1 MFLVLLQLVSTRG
14 SSNTTCH
21 FIMTDFAVDRFAA
34 FGVTCH
40 VSSYVSHTI
49 AKYGSSINPYHEK
62 RKTNLMELQEYECLS

>member
-1 MFLVLLQLVSTRG
+1 
-14 SSNTTCH
+14 
-21 FIMTDFAVDRFAA
+21 MTDFAVDRFAA

-49 AKYGSSINPYHEK
+49 AKYGSSINPYREK